1 LKERGSATSTTAD
14 ARELPRL
21 DRRAFVGIGL
31 RTLGTIASLPTA
43 AALLAGCGG
52 GEETAKPSPSAPAA
66 KDGTAMPDAA
76 PAAPEPKPA
85 APAASPADAGA
96 RTLVTEV
103 EAMRPTVEALQYV
116 KESTRPDQ
124 QCSNCLFYTAAEG
137 GLGKCQ
143 LFLQG
148 YVDERGW
155 CSSWSARPSA

>member
-1 LKERGSATSTTAD
+1 LEERGSETSTATGK
-14 ARELPRL
+14 RELAGL
-21 DRRAFVGIGL
+21 DRRAFVGMGL
-31 RTLGTIASLPTA
+31 RTLGTIAALPTA

-52 GEETAKPSPSAPAA
+52 GEEAAKPSPSAPAA
-66 KDGTAMPDAA
+66 KGGTAKPDAA

-85 APAASPADAGA
+85 APATPPADAGA

-116 KESTRPDQ
+116 SASTRPDQ
-124 QCSNCLFYTAAEG
+124 HCSNCLFYTAAEG

-148 YVDERGW
+148 YVEERGW